1 MINLNDWIL
10 EFAVTLFTFASAVI
24 GWFVRTVLTDKKKVE
39 LLESALE
46 AIRKDIVSRDVRREE
61 DRDIMREVKD
71 DIKIIK
77 ADILEI
83 YKHNLK

>member
-24 GWFVRTVLTDKKKVE
+24 GWFVRTVLTDKRKVE